1 MLALEVFEM
10 AVKSVRYTPEF
21 KRQMVDLVR
30 SGRSPA
36 SLSKEFGP
44 TAWSISLWV
53 KQAQRDIG
61 KGDGGLTTAERE
73 ELSRLRREVRKL
85 KEEREILS
93 KAAAWFATESGTSK
107 RSSGS

>member
-1 MLALEVFEM
+1 M
-10 AVKSVRYTPEF
+10 ATKSVRYTPEF
-21 KRQMVDLVR
+21 KRQMVDLAR

-53 KQAQRDIG
+53 RQDKRDAG
-61 KGDGGLTTAERE
+61 KGDGGLTTPERE
-73 ELSRLRREVRKL
+73 ELSRLRRENRKL

>member
-1 MLALEVFEM
+1 M
-10 AVKSVRYTPEF
+10 ATKSVRYTPEF
-21 KRQMVDLVR
+21 KRQMVDLAR

-53 KQAQRDIG
+53 RQDKRDAG

-73 ELSRLRREVRKL
+73 ELSRLRRENRKL

-93 KAAAWFATESGTSK
+93 KAAAWFATESATSK

>member
-1 MLALEVFEM
+1 M
-10 AVKSVRYTPEF
+10 AAKSVRYTPEF
-21 KRQMVDLVR
+21 KRQMVELAR
-30 SGRSPA
+30 GGRSPA
-36 SLSKEFGP
+36 SLSKEYGP
-44 TAWSISLWV
+44 TAWTISLWV
-53 KQAQRDIG
+53 RQDKRDAG

-73 ELSRLRREVRKL
+73 ELSRLRRENRKL